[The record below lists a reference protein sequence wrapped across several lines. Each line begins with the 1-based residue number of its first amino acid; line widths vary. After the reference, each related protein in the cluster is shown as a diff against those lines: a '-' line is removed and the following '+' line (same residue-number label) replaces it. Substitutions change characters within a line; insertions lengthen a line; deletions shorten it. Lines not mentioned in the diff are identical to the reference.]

1 MKRALEW
8 ILSGKHWLIL
18 VACSVPVLLWL
29 SWLLLTFRT
38 ATLVFFATVWVVHLA
53 LGFGAGYAALRLW
66 YFRHHPLIK
75 WVGIYITAFIVDVV
89 SAIVLLFVAKGVR
102 LTWTFSAVMFISTLI
117 SNFFRA
123 PLIFYLIRGPEALP
137 LPAETQNS
145 GEKPPEFW
153 LEAFRQIV
161 REEVARERQRKAG
174 QKPTIKPPRK
184 VNRS

>member
-1 MKRALEW
+1 MKRLYR
-8 ILSGKHWLIL
+8 
-18 VACSVPVLLWL
+18 
-29 SWLLLTFRT
+29 WLLSRKRWLTLALPGILLLALAGLALTSRT
-38 ATLVFFATVWVVHLA
+38 GAIIFFAIIWVVHLA

-75 WVGIYITAFIVDVV
+75 WVGIYVTAFIVDVA

-123 PLIFYLIRGPEALP
+123 PLIFYLIRGPEPLS
-137 LPAETQNS
+137 LPAETPDS
-145 GEKPPEFW
+145 GNKPQEL

-161 REEVARERQRKAG
+161 REEVARVKQ
-174 QKPTIKPPRK
+174 Q
-184 VNRS
+184 